1 MERLAVFMVALALPL
16 LASAAVRDDY
26 ATQWPLTLSRDN
38 GGAYRATLD
47 ESVYRQLQDEQL
59 RDFVVVNRDGVA
71 VPTALFAPEEP
82 LAKPAQRVAL
92 SWFAL
97 PATPTG
103 NGAQGWEMI
112 SQADADGR
120 LSRVEARITDNA
132 VAALPRSALL
142 VDVSRVREAIVAL
155 ELRWQPVD
163 ALDLGY
169 RVEASDDLEHWQP
182 LASRGR
188 MVDLQ
193 REDRRLLHRRI
204 ELYGLLPH
212 YQKARYLRLT
222 PDRNDQ
228 ALTITGVFAEL
239 AAARAAQAPTWL
251 ELAGHRNRVAG
262 DAVFEFDIDGRFPV
276 QQVDVA
282 LAGNH
287 AVEWRLESRDDEDAP
302 WRLQAGPWVAYQ
314 VDAAGVGSQSPARAL
329 GGIVRDRHWRL
340 HADGAVID
348 EPRLRL
354 GYRPEVVVFLAQG
367 AAPYALAAGSARARR
382 AEAPIQHL
390 VAEVRRQRG
399 ADWQPSPAY
408 LDAAQPLAGKT
419 ALEARRDWKAWLLW
433 AVLGLGAVVV
443 AAFAAS
449 VLRASRPAT
458 ATASGSDGMGRDP
471 ERDPGSAPSP

>member
-1 MERLAVFMVALALPL
+1 MTTARMQRLVVFVIAIALPL

-26 ATQWPLTLSRDN
+26 ATQWPLMLSRDD

-47 ESVYRQLQDEQL
+47 ESVYRQLQDPQL
-59 RDFVVVNRDGVA
+59 RDLVVVDRDGAA
-71 VPTALFAPEEP
+71 VPTELFAPEEP
-82 LAKPAQRVAL
+82 LAKPARRVAL
-92 SWFAL
+92 PWFAL
-97 PATPTG
+97 PATPAG
-103 NGAQGWEMI
+103 SGAQGWEMI

-120 LSRVEARITDNA
+120 LSRVEARITDSA

-182 LASRGR
+182 LATRGR

-222 PDRNDQ
+222 PDRHDQ
-228 ALTITGVFAEL
+228 AITITGVVAEL
-239 AAARAAQAPTWL
+239 AAARAAPAPTWL
-251 ELAGHRNRVAG
+251 ELAGRRNPGTG
-262 DAVFEFDIDGRFPV
+262 DAVFEFELDGRFPV

-302 WRLQAGPWVAYQ
+302 WRLRAGPWVAYQ
-314 VDAAGVGSQSPARAL
+314 VDAAGVGSRSPARTLEGA
-329 GGIVRDRHWRL
+329 VRDRHWRL
-340 HADGAVID
+340 HANGTLA
-348 EPRLRL
+348 EAPRLRL

-367 AAPYALAAGSARARR
+367 PAPYALAAGSVRAQRDQ
-382 AEAPIQHL
+382 APIQHL
-390 VAEVRRQRG
+390 VAAVRRQRG

-408 LDAAQPLAGKT
+408 LDAAQPLAGKA
-419 ALEARRDWKAWLLW
+419 ALRAGRDWKAWLLW

-443 AAFAAS
+443 VGFAATL
-449 VLRASRPAT
+449 LRVAKPPAAGT
-458 ATASGSDGMGRDP
+458 GGADRDP
-471 ERDPGSAPSP
+471 ESEPSP